1 MLLVGCP
8 CDLEGGK
15 IEHKVEMGHE
25 DVEVIVAD
33 EAVVRGAF

>member
-8 CDLEGGK
+8 CALEGVK
-15 IEHKVEMGHE
+15 IGHKVEMGHE
-25 DVEVIVAD
+25 DVEGTVAD